1 MRESQLKTLALHDT
15 GRAVTIDIGAALE
28 IHPKNKQDV
37 GRRLARWAMRDCYG
51 EKDIEVSGP
60 LYAAKAVEGDKIR
73 LRFTHTGGG
82 LKAKGGELKGFA
94 VAGADK
100 KFVWAQARIDG
111 DSVVVWNDAMK
122 SPAYVRYAWA
132 DNPECTLYNGAGL
145 PASPFR
151 TDE

>member
-15 GRAVTIDIGAALE
+15 GMAVTIDIGAALE

-60 LYAAKAVEGDKIR
+60 LYASNAVEGDKIR

-82 LKAKGGELKGFA
+82 LKAMGGELKGFA
-94 VAGADK
+94 IAAADK

-111 DSVVVWNDAMK
+111 DGVVVWNETIK

-132 DNPECTLYNGAGL
+132 DNPECTLYNGVGL

-151 TDE
+151 TDQ